1 MRCDSGKP
9 AYLRL
14 RRMCLTAAPSSSA
27 PTHAHPSRFV
37 RSSTHARSRTHTRTH
52 TTRWALTYPDPVQ
65 TNLDGG
71 LPPFSAV
78 RRTCLPVAKDC
89 VLQGRILLARSYL
102 RRASHRYPAIMR
114 LWARPRTAKD
124 LISRS
129 IARGVHP
136 NLASL
141 ARYVPRWRAR
151 GRYGADEHIHVAAGT
166 RRSKPFCTR
175 ESS

>member
-27 PTHAHPSRFV
+27 PTHA
-37 RSSTHARSRTHTRTH
+37 RSRTHTHTH
-52 TTRWALTYPDPVQ
+52 DEVGSHLSRSGADESGRWT
-65 TNLDGG
+65 
-71 LPPFSAV
+71 PPFSAV

-102 RRASHRYPAIMR
+102 RRASRRYPAIMR

-151 GRYGADEHIHVAAGT
+151 GRYGADEHIHVAAGA